1 MTDERTQI
9 NAGVDSGEQAEEM
22 RRRRRGTAAA
32 AATGCGVR
40 MIHLHG
46 STAVDTI
53 MEMHMLTADPSI
65 LTYGYGPTVYVLV
78 FLFKR

>member
-1 MTDERTQI
+1 
-9 NAGVDSGEQAEEM
+9 
-22 RRRRRGTAAA
+22 
-32 AATGCGVR
+32 